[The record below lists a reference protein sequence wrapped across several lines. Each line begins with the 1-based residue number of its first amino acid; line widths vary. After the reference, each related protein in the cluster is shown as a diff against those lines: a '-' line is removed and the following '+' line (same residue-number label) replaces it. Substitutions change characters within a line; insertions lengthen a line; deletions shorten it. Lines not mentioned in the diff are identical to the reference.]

1 MIIWSSKFK
10 ILRDNFQLLP
20 VSRVLSSDMDI
31 GPAKKRRRTVMKLM
45 NVSFSMYMKQD
56 VFDEFMDFYYDNDA
70 TVFYF
75 PRPDTKTTVSA
86 RFTTAPT
93 ATFNETLWQVSVQL
107 EFLP

>member
-1 MIIWSSKFK
+1 MTTWPSHFK
-10 ILRDNFQLLP
+10 ILRNNFQLLP

-31 GPAKKRRRTVMKLM
+31 GPAKKRRRTVIKLI
-45 NVSFSMYMKQD
+45 NVSFSMYMKQSD
-56 VFDEFMDFYYDNDA
+56 FDEFMDFYYDNDS

-86 RFTTAPT
+86 RFTAAPT